1 MNYEGKYVNLGNSG
15 LKVSRLALG
24 LGFRGTSDPKEAGHT
39 VSAAIDS
46 GINFFDCSNI
56 YGLRGDPKQGR
67 SEEILG
73 RAIKGRREDLVITSK
88 VASPIGEGPNDRGAS
103 RYHIMREVERSLKY
117 IGTDHLDI
125 YLLHEFDPSTPLE
138 VQLRTMETL
147 VQQGKIRY
155 TGVCNFK
162 AWQVVRA
169 LSVQE
174 HINAQALITVQNGY
188 SLINRS
194 LEQEMFPMIRA
205 TGLGVMAF
213 SALGLGLLSG
223 VYSPDTMPS
232 ETDFWGYDP
241 KFRSSLGALLRGQV
255 ADVLEA
261 VRKIAQQR
269 GNSVP
274 QIATAWV
281 LAHEEVSTVVLG
293 VSKVKHLED
302 SLGAMA
308 VELNDEEM
316 DELNKVSEGLGI
328 SILTPDDLRNYSS

>member
-1 MNYEGKYVNLGNSG
+1 MNYEGEYINLGNSG
-15 LKVSRLALG
+15 LRVSRLAFG
-24 LGFRGTSDPKEAGHT
+24 LGFRGTSDPREAERT
-39 VSAAIDS
+39 VAAAIDR
-46 GINFFDCSNI
+46 GINLFDCSNI

-73 RAIKGRREDLVITSK
+73 RAVKGQRENLVITSK

-103 RYHIMREVERSLKY
+103 RYHIMREVERTLRH
-117 IGTDHLDI
+117 INTDRVDI
-125 YLLHEFDPSTPLE
+125 YLLHEFDPLTPLE
-138 VQLRTMETL
+138 IQLRTMETL

-155 TGVCNFK
+155 MGVCNFQ

-174 HINAQALITVQNGY
+174 RINAQPLITIQNGY

-194 LEQEMFPMIRA
+194 LEREMFPMIRA

-223 VYSPDTMPS
+223 VYSPETMPS

-241 KFRSSLGALLRGQV
+241 KFRSSLGDLLRGQV
-255 ADVLEA
+255 AEVLES
-261 VRKIAQQR
+261 VRKIAQRR
-269 GNSVP
+269 GKSVP
-274 QIATAWV
+274 QIAMAWV

-293 VSKVKHLED
+293 ASKVSHLED
-302 SLGAMA
+302 SLGTTEI
-308 VELNDEEM
+308 ELTDEELRAL
-316 DELNKVSEGLGI
+316 DTVSDGLEI
-328 SILTPDDLRNYSS
+328 SILTPDDLKNYSS